1 MNVTLEENEDG
12 IFFALGR
19 KRIRPL
25 EKTALKK
32 GDEVEV
38 HKVGSSDGMLFDVKK
53 GTYSETWGIKF
64 LKRTIFE
71 KTMEKSIAGL

>member
-1 MNVTLEENEDG
+1 
-12 IFFALGR
+12 
-19 KRIRPL
+19 
-25 EKTALKK
+25 
-32 GDEVEV
+32 
-38 HKVGSSDGMLFDVKK
+38 VGSSDGMLFDVKK